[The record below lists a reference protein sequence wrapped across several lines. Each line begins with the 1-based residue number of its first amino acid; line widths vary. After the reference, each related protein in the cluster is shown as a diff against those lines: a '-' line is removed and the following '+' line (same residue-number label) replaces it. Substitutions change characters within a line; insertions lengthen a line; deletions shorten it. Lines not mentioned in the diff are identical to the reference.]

1 MNQFLENQH
10 QMSQSKPS
18 PSVSFIVP
26 DTPYTPTS
34 ALSMNSSHRYISA
47 NSKRES
53 NIRSSRNML
62 LSTPKPRQPFDN
74 MHSDY
79 NEDEGK
85 GEGAIGEGEYHSPA
99 MKVAAHGANG
109 GITDAS
115 LMLVP
120 SSQTIHDT
128 LSALA
133 QNTAQQLEDV
143 WDEIGLSLEERGD
156 QLADLLSAF
165 QEACEA
171 KVTNEM
177 EVLENYKRLIVE
189 YKQEIKSTCNALKIP
204 VDEDLVADTLHQKK
218 NKKKQ
223 TLQDEACSL
232 EFALQDLRSVA
243 EVKRRDLREYKR
255 KLEEDHLALGIDL
268 DDKWKDIDSD
278 LTDPRIAEFRD
289 FVQEMDGIVSTRVK
303 AIVQII
309 RDCKELIET
318 LRIDPLSSVNPLDR
332 QIMGSLMQDEEGN
345 MLIVDKFESNECT
358 GISAKALDDLTQ
370 RHKELHNEKRRR
382 RTLLSEMGDTIFEL
396 WEKLQVPKEEQLA
409 FSNSVDGLSLDTLA
423 KGEAEISKLLA
434 RKEEMM
440 GRLIVDS
447 RKKIEIL
454 WEETN
459 ATKEQRSTFTA
470 IHVRDENLM
479 NDALLTEHEAYIK
492 VLEDRLTQ
500 MKPLLDLIEKREA
513 VLKERMEY
521 EECLKDPSRLQQ
533 RGMAVAKQLMKEEK
547 MAKHIK
553 NDLPKYT
560 MLLTKKLREWE
571 EEHSEPF
578 LYNGQDY
585 STVIH
590 KQEKEWQEY
599 NEQKKQIKL
608 QKKQKENKVSSNSSV
623 FSNSTRSVSRS
634 SSRGPTSAP
643 LGDMTNKDDYRS
655 KSRPKSRPRPFSKLR
670 AMSRGRERENATAEN
685 NDEPA
690 PRAKSRVRGFLS
702 RSKSRPRV

>member
-1 MNQFLENQH
+1 
-10 QMSQSKPS
+10 MSQSKPS

-34 ALSMNSSHRYISA
+34 VLTMNSNHRYISA

-53 NIRSSRNML
+53 NIRSSRNLL

-74 MHSDY
+74 VDSDY
-79 NEDEGK
+79 NQEE
-85 GEGAIGEGEYHSPA
+85 EQEGEEGHEA
-99 MKVAAHGANG
+99 ERTALGAND

-177 EVLENYKRLIVE
+177 QVLENYKRLIVE
-189 YKQEIKSTCNALKIP
+189 YKQEIKSTCQALKIP
-204 VDEDLVADTLHQKK
+204 VDEDLVAETTATS

-223 TLQDEACSL
+223 SLQDEACSL

-255 KLEEDHLALGIDL
+255 KLEEDHLALGLDL
-268 DDKWKDIDSD
+268 EDKWKDIDSD

-289 FVQEMDGIVSTRVK
+289 FVHEMDGIVSTRVK

-309 RDCKELIET
+309 GDCKELLET
-318 LRIDPLSSVNPLDR
+318 LRIDPLSSDNPLDR
-332 QIMGSLMQDEEGN
+332 QIMGSLVQDEEGTIT
-345 MLIVDKFESNECT
+345 IVDKFESNECT

-382 RTLLSEMGDTIFEL
+382 RTLLAEMGDTIFEL

-440 GRLIVDS
+440 GRLIIDA
-447 RKKIEIL
+447 RKKIEML

-459 ATKEQRSTFTA
+459 ATKEQRSVFTA
-470 IHVRDENLM
+470 IHVQDENLM

-492 VLEDRLTQ
+492 VLEDRLAQ
-500 MKPLLDLIEKREA
+500 MKPLLDLISKREA

-547 MAKHIK
+547 MAKRIK

-571 EEHSEPF
+571 QEHSEPF

-585 STVIH
+585 TAVIQ
-590 KQEKEWQEY
+590 KQEEEWQEY

-608 QKKQKENKVSSNSSV
+608 QKKQKENKFSSNSSV
-623 FSNSTRSVSRS
+623 FSSSSRSTSRS
-634 SSRGPTSAP
+634 SSRGPATAP
-643 LGDMTNKDDYRS
+643 LGDMTNKDDFRS

-670 AMSRGRERENATAEN
+670 AISRGKERDNAAAEN
-685 NDEPA
+685 SDDHA
-690 PRAKSRVRGFLS
+690 PRADRKSV
-702 RSKSRPRV
+702 V

>member
-1 MNQFLENQH
+1 
-10 QMSQSKPS
+10 MSQSKPS
-18 PSVSFIVP
+18 PSVSFTVP

-34 ALSMNSSHRYISA
+34 VLSMNSSHRYISA

-53 NIRSSRNML
+53 NVRSSRNML

-74 MHSDY
+74 IHSDCND
-79 NEDEGK
+79 NEEERNLPMTAPGVSDE
-85 GEGAIGEGEYHSPA
+85 
-99 MKVAAHGANG
+99 
-109 GITDAS
+109 ITDAS
-115 LMLVP
+115 LMLVS

-171 KVTNEM
+171 KVNNEM

-189 YKQEIKSTCNALKIP
+189 YKQEIKSTCQALKIP
-204 VDEDLVADTLHQKK
+204 VDEDLVAETTA
-218 NKKKQ
+218 KKKQ
-223 TLQDEACSL
+223 QSLQDEACSL

-268 DDKWKDIDSD
+268 EDKWKDIDSD
-278 LTDPRIAEFRD
+278 LTDPRIAEYRD
-289 FVQEMDGIVSTRVK
+289 FVHEMDGIVSTRVK
-303 AIVQII
+303 AVVQLV
-309 RDCKELIET
+309 RDCKELLET
-318 LRIDPLSSVNPLDR
+318 LRIDPLSSENPLDR
-332 QIMGSLMQDEEGN
+332 QIMGSLIQDDEGN
-345 MLIVDKFESNECT
+345 INIVDKFESNDCT

-382 RTLLSEMGDTIFEL
+382 RALLAEMGDTIYEL
-396 WEKLQVPKEEQLA
+396 WEKLQVPKEEQLS

-440 GRLIVDS
+440 GCLIIDA
-447 RKKIEIL
+447 RKKIEML

-459 ATKEQRSTFTA
+459 ATKEQRSVFTG
-470 IHVRDENLM
+470 IHVQDEDLM

-492 VLEDRLTQ
+492 VLEDRLAQ
-500 MKPLLDLIEKREA
+500 MKPLLDLISKREA

-547 MAKHIK
+547 MAKRIK

-571 EEHSEPF
+571 QQHSEPF

-585 STVIH
+585 TVVIK
-590 KQEKEWQEY
+590 KQEEEWMEY

-608 QKKQKENKVSSNSSV
+608 QKKQKENKFSSNSSV
-623 FSNSTRSVSRS
+623 FSSSSRSTSRS
-634 SSRGPTSAP
+634 SSRGPATAP
-643 LGDMTNKDDYRS
+643 LGDMTNKDDKRS
-655 KSRPKSRPRPFSKLR
+655 KSRQRPFSKLR
-670 AMSRGRERENATAEN
+670 AMSRGKERDTSAIENSDDN
-685 NDEPA
+685 A
-690 PRAKSRVRGFLS
+690 PRAKPRVRGFLS
-702 RSKSRPRV
+702 RSKSRQRV